1 MEQVDQA
8 WRDRKMQDAQREAD
22 QGSELLRRALASVP
36 GAVRERYPVQCQ
48 SLSSMEV
55 PLLAQPH
62 VASKMLEFFGGGTAN
77 LLAEW
82 HSGDQLRRNAAVIA
96 RCASVATSQEH
107 VLRQLE
113 GQVRQDAGLAGEQRE
128 RVRGGI
134 EAEKE
139 RIVEDLRRRSD
150 GSASGQKPESPRSA
164 KPTGRAATERVA
176 GDGSGSTGLAMA
188 ATMPI
193 AVGREVTTDPIAAA
207 PVVVQP
213 VVGGSVPM
221 GMPIS

>member
-1 MEQVDQA
+1 M
-8 WRDRKMQDAQREAD
+8 
-22 QGSELLRRALASVP
+22 P
-36 GAVRERYPVQCQ
+36 
-48 SLSSMEV
+48 
-55 PLLAQPH
+55 
-62 VASKMLEFFGGGTAN
+62 
-77 LLAEW
+77 AETNNTMPRGP
-82 HSGDQLRRNAAVIA
+82 SP
-96 RCASVATSQEH
+96 S
-107 VLRQLE
+107 
-113 GQVRQDAGLAGEQRE
+113 QVRPGSGIGAPAVPSSSTTRELAPAEQRE